1 MTAKVFFTSDLHF
14 GHANVIKYSQR
25 PFSSADEMDAVL
37 VRNWNGVVRARDTVY
52 VVGDLALKR
61 TAQLLELLRSLQGH
75 KHLIFG
81 NHDKAL
87 RKEPK
92 ALELFESV
100 QDLKTVKIQDPD
112 AKDGVQRIVLCHFP
126 MLVWDKSHYGAW
138 HLHGHCHGTLPDDP
152 HSLRLDVGVDA
163 WETDVVRVGI
173 ATPGSDTRYIGTG
186 INLIGNDIFADHE
199 KREVF
204 RFRKKQYRPVEYS
217 EVKAKM
223 STKTWKP
230 LDHHQD
236 RE

>member
-1 MTAKVFFTSDLHF
+1 MTARIFFTSDLHF

-25 PFSSADEMDAVL
+25 PFSSADEMDASL
-37 VRNWNGVVRARDTVY
+37 VRNWNDVVTARDTVY
-52 VVGDLALKR
+52 IVGDLALKR
-61 TAQLLELLRSLQGH
+61 SAQLIELLHALQGR

-81 NHDKAL
+81 NHDKAI

-92 ALELFESV
+92 ILELFESV
-100 QDLKTVKIQDPD
+100 QDLKTVKIQDSD

-163 WETDVVRVGI
+163 WETDVVKG
-173 ATPGSDTRYIGTG
+173 
-186 INLIGNDIFADHE
+186 DHE
-199 KREVF
+199 KKEVL
-204 RFRKKQYRPVEYS
+204 RFREKQYRPVEYN
-217 EVKAKM
+217 EVKAMM